1 MWANAQ
7 PPVYSLFANS
17 IPPIGQNFSSC
28 RTAAIGLKSFL
39 EARVARAV
47 SGLAHM
53 IPQAGVDSD

>member
-7 PPVYSLFANS
+7 PSVYSLFANS

-53 IPQAGVDSD
+53 IP